1 MSMGWPVVALVAA
14 LLAIPAS
21 AGAQASPA
29 TEVEVTDPTAPV
41 VIDGETLFRVRG
53 ISAYTPERRAS
64 EIAARIRD
72 AARDPR
78 ASPAAVQVVEAE
90 GRSSIVLGPRVIL
103 DVFDE
108 DARVERFDRPTL
120 ARAYSIRVGEA
131 LTAYRQGR
139 TPRALMVSTVYA
151 LGATAVL
158 VGLLLGI
165 RRGFRR
171 LQGALERRH
180 QVRPGSIRVQA
191 VDVLPSSRV
200 LDVLLS
206 ALRAAR
212 FLVALAVLYA
222 YLDFV
227 LELYPWTRHLARR
240 LLSIVLDPLAT
251 MGTGLLDAVP
261 GLVFIAMVA
270 LVARAALRALW
281 LLFAGIAEGKLVIGG
296 FDPDWAWPTYRLA
309 RVLLIAFAVVV
320 AYPHIPGSGSE
331 AFKGVSLVLGVM
343 FSLGS
348 TAAIGNIVAGY
359 SLTYRRAFK
368 VGDRV
373 RIDDH
378 VGDVVAVRL
387 LVTHLRS
394 PKNEEIVVP
403 NARILREDVV
413 NYSTLARE
421 QGLILHTTVGIGYAT
436 PWRQVEAMLLEAARR
451 TPGLLAEPAPFVLV
465 RALGDVS
472 ITYEINAYSR
482 DAQAMNRQY
491 AALHRNIL
499 DVFNEYG
506 VQIMTPG
513 YEGDPPEPKVVA
525 KERWYTAPAA
535 GPAS

>member
-1 MSMGWPVVALVAA
+1 
-14 LLAIPAS
+14 
-21 AGAQASPA
+21 
-29 TEVEVTDPTAPV
+29 
-41 VIDGETLFRVRG
+41 
-53 ISAYTPERRAS
+53 
-64 EIAARIRD
+64 
-72 AARDPR
+72 
-78 ASPAAVQVVEAE
+78 VQVVEAQ
-90 GRSSIVLGPRVIL
+90 GRSSIVLGSRVIL

-139 TPRALMVSTVYA
+139 TPRALVVSTVYA
-151 LGATAVL
+151 LGATVVL

-171 LQGALERRH
+171 LHGALERRH
-180 QVRPGSIRVQA
+180 QARPGGIRVQA
-191 VDVLPSSRV
+191 VDVLPSSQV
-200 LDVLLS
+200 LGVLLS

-212 FLVALAVLYA
+212 FLVVLGVLYA

-261 GLVFIAMVA
+261 GLVFIAMTA
-270 LVARAALRALW
+270 LVTRVALRALW
-281 LLFAGIAEGKLVIGG
+281 LLFAGIAEGRLVIGG
-296 FDPDWAWPTYRLA
+296 FDRDWAWPTYRLV

-403 NARILREDVV
+403 NARILREDIV
-413 NYSTLARE
+413 NFSSLARE

-451 TPGLLAEPAPFVLV
+451 TPGLLEEPVPFVLV

-482 DAQAMNRQY
+482 DPQAMNRQY

-525 KERWYTAPAA
+525 RERWYAAPAA